1 MRHFLL
7 PIVVALVLTGCEE
20 PPLFGLPFFRF
31 ESPLPTDL
39 VRAGAVAF
47 ELVVPTGT
55 QADQLTLAIDGEP
68 LDADAWQMADGS
80 VGGTLVGLAPGEHR
94 LVGELTM
101 RFLSLFEATIPART
115 TFEVGAIASFEVRES
130 VEQLHVARA
139 DPDLEVE
146 LVDATGRRVAAG
158 VTDYQGS
165 LIFRKVE
172 PGSGYRLATRE
183 TPAQIAGPFTVMS
196 IEGSAPPQ
204 EFYASQRIEPGYGY
218 ITTRDGT
225 RLSVFVTLPGPIEEG
240 PYPTVVNY
248 SGYDPSKP
256 GGPVLSSSDPFFMF
270 LEGLCNQNPEVDPLD
285 VLCVGPN
292 HPTGLIA
299 GLLGY
304 ATVGVNLR
312 GTACSGGAY
321 DFFETLQ
328 LLDGYDVIETIA
340 AQDWVLHNRVG
351 LVGLSFPGI
360 STLFVARTQPPSL
373 AAITPLSVVANTVV
387 STLSPGGI
395 LNDGFALEWGQQVLD
410 RADPFGHG
418 WEEDRVEVGDT
429 VCEENQLLHSQKV
442 DIIELARSNP
452 FYPPELGDPLAP
464 ELFADRI
471 QVPVFTS
478 GSWQDEQT
486 GGHFPALWDD
496 FVNAPIARF
505 QAFNGA
511 HADGLAPHTLIE
523 WKIFLDFYVAQER
536 LPLEPAV
543 PALTP
548 LLFEKLFGARV
559 NLPVERQEE
568 IDAYATFEEA
578 LAGYEA
584 EEPVRILFESGGTA
598 FAPGAPETTFELR
611 FPSWPPPQTEPRR
624 WYLHGDGSLRDFEP
638 SEAESASLFRHDAAK
653 GRETLMTLDGGPAPA
668 RFLWNGWLPER
679 QAVFVSEP
687 LDEDLVMVGHGSAD
701 LWVRC
706 GSEEAELEVVLSE
719 VRPDG
724 LEMYVQSGWLR
735 ASQRA
740 LAPDATP
747 LRPVKTHLEQDA
759 APLSTDAFNLARV
772 EIFPFGHVFRAG
784 SRIRLSVE
792 TPGGNR
798 ARWQFQLTDYGEEVR
813 HAISHSVVYPSS
825 VLLPV
830 IPDVEVPSELPPC
843 ELRSQPCRPFAEHV
857 NLLLD

>member
-1 MRHFLL
+1 
-7 PIVVALVLTGCEE
+7 
-20 PPLFGLPFFRF
+20 
-31 ESPLPTDL
+31 
-39 VRAGAVAF
+39 
-47 ELVVPTGT
+47 
-55 QADQLTLAIDGEP
+55 
-68 LDADAWQMADGS
+68 
-80 VGGTLVGLAPGEHR
+80 
-94 LVGELTM
+94 
-101 RFLSLFEATIPART
+101 
-115 TFEVGAIASFEVRES
+115 
-130 VEQLHVARA
+130 
-139 DPDLEVE
+139 
-146 LVDATGRRVAAG
+146 
-158 VTDYQGS
+158 
-165 LIFRKVE
+165 
-172 PGSGYRLATRE
+172 
-183 TPAQIAGPFTVMS
+183 
-196 IEGSAPPQ
+196 
-204 EFYASQRIEPGYGY
+204 
-218 ITTRDGT
+218 
-225 RLSVFVTLPGPIEEG
+225 
-240 PYPTVVNY
+240 
-248 SGYDPSKP
+248 
-256 GGPVLSSSDPFFMF
+256 
-270 LEGLCNQNPEVDPLD
+270 
-285 VLCVGPN
+285 VGPT

-328 LLDGYDVIETIA
+328 LLDGYDVIEAIA
-340 AQDWVLHNRVG
+340 AQDWVLHNKVG
-351 LVGLSFPGI
+351 MVGLSFPGI
-360 STLFVARTQPPSL
+360 STLFVARARPPSL
-373 AAITPLSVVANTVV
+373 AAITPLSVLANTVV

-410 RADPFGHG
+410 RAAPFGHG
-418 WEEDRVEVGDT
+418 WEADRVAVGDT

-452 FYPPELGDPLAP
+452 FYPPDLADPLAP

-478 GSWQDEQT
+478 GAWQDEQT

-523 WKIFLDFYVAQER
+523 WKVFLDFYVARER
-536 LPLEPAV
+536 LPLDPV
-543 PALTP
+543 IPGLTS
-548 LLFEKLFGARV
+548 LLFEQIFGARV
-559 NLPVERQEE
+559 TLPVERQEE

-578 LAGYEA
+578 LAAYEA
-584 EEPVRILFESGGTA
+584 EQPVRILFESGGTP
-598 FAPGAPETTFELR
+598 FALGAPETTFELR

-624 WYLHGDGSLRDFEP
+624 WWLHEDGSLRDFEP
-638 SEAESASLFRHDAAK
+638 SEAESASLFRHDPAK
-653 GRETLMTLDGGPAPA
+653 GRETLTTLDGGPAPA
-668 RFLWNGWLPER
+668 SFLWNAWLPDR
-679 QAVFVSEP
+679 QAVFVSDP
-687 LDEDLVMVGHGSAD
+687 LDQDLVMVGHGSAD
-701 LWVRC
+701 LWVRS
-706 GSEEAELEVVLSE
+706 GTEEAELEVVLSE

-759 APLSTDAFNLARV
+759 APLPADDFNLARV

-798 ARWQFQLTDYGEEVR
+798 ARWQFQLTDYGEDVR
-813 HAISHSVVYPSS
+813 HAIAHSAAYPSS

-830 IPDVEVPSELPPC
+830 IPDVAAPGELPPC
-843 ELRSQPCRPFAEHV
+843 QLRSQPCRPFVEHL
-857 NLLLD
+857 NLRLD